1 MTNAPVVA
9 IVGRPNVGKSTLF
22 NRIIG
27 ARVAI
32 VEKTPGVTRDRIY
45 EWAEWRG
52 RRFLLVDTG
61 GIDVISGKA
70 RAGAGSRAEDELEI
84 MQQTRRQAEIAI
96 AESDIILFVVDARD
110 GVTPA
115 DHDIAGILRRSGK
128 PVLLVANK
136 LEGKIGGH
144 EAGHM
149 DLYELGLGDAF
160 PISAVHGEGVGDLL
174 DAVIES
180 MGQLPGAGAA
190 EGETGEAE
198 TTGFVI
204 KIAVIGRPNVGK
216 SSLVNKILGEE
227 RFIVSDVP
235 GTTRDAIDTL
245 FRHGDQ
251 EFRIIDTAGIRRKS
265 RIRDQLERYSVL
277 RALRAIDRCDVAVLV
292 LDALEGPTEQET
304 KIGGYIHEAGRGCII
319 AVNKWDLVKD
329 RENVMTQLERDIRD
343 TLGFLD
349 YAPIVFISAVTGKRV
364 ETLLQMIKDVF
375 ARWSSRIPTSTLNQV
390 IQEAVVRV
398 EPPSHKGRE
407 LKVYYGTQV
416 RSRPPAFAIYV
427 NDPDLMHFSYE
438 RYLENTL
445 REAFGFEGT
454 RIELWMRRKT

>member
-1 MTNAPVVA
+1 M
-9 IVGRPNVGKSTLF
+9 GKSTLF

-61 GIDVISGKA
+61 GIDVTPEKA
-70 RAGAGSRAEDELEI
+70 RTGTREDDPEI
-84 MQQTRRQAEIAI
+84 IEKTRRQAEIAI
-96 AESDIILFVVDARD
+96 AEADIILFVVDARD
-110 GVTPA
+110 GVTPG

-136 LEGKIGGH
+136 LEGGGRL
-144 EAGHM
+144 EARHM
-149 DLYELGLGDAF
+149 EFYELGLGEAF
-160 PISAVHGEGVGDLL
+160 PISAMHGEGVGDLL
-174 DAVIES
+174 DAVTEII
-180 MGQLPGAGAA
+180 GGPGGAA
-190 EGETGEAE
+190 EDEGAGDA
-198 TTGFVI
+198 I
-204 KIAVIGRPNVGK
+204 KMAVVGRPNVGK
-216 SSLVNKILGEE
+216 SSLVNRILGEE

-251 EFRIIDTAGIRRKS
+251 LFEIIDTAGIRRKS
-265 RIRDQLERYSVL
+265 RIKDQLERYSVV

-292 LDALEGPTEQET
+292 LDAVEGATEQET

-319 AVNKWDLVKD
+319 AVNKWDLVKE
-329 RENVMTQLERDIRD
+329 REDVASELESDIRN

-349 YAPIVFISAVTGKRV
+349 YAPIVFTSALTGKGV
-364 ETLLQMIKDVF
+364 ATLLRRVKDVF
-375 ARWSSRIPTSTLNQV
+375 TGWSSRIQTSALNQV
-390 IQEAVVRV
+390 IQEAIVRV
-398 EPPSHKGRE
+398 EPPSHKGKE

-438 RYLENTL
+438 RYLENEI

-454 RIELWMRRKT
+454 KIELWARRKT